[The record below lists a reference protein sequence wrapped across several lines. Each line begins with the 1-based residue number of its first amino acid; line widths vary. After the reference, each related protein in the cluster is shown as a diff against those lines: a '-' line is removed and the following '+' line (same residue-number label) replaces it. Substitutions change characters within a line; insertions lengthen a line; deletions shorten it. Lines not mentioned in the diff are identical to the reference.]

1 MKIYSFLISESFSTE
16 DSLKYDSDLFKE
28 LGNGKAVVFEFRG
41 QDSANI
47 GFFSGKNDCSPIYED
62 CSNMLYWFWLGGHG
76 NYDSGINR
84 KMEFNCCNTSWATHY
99 KQLQRVNTPEILSDM
114 EFRSFWTDFDN
125 GLVRVGKGDIVG
137 SNIFLEHQTDI
148 LAPKYI
154 GFMTGWGTVGSWTI
168 KTTITTPGSML
179 IYFLSF
185 AQVSLISKD

>member
-1 MKIYSFLISESFSTE
+1 MISESFSTE
-16 DSLKYDSDLFKE
+16 DSLKYESDLFKE
-28 LGNGKAVVFEFRG
+28 LGNDKAVLFEFRG
-41 QDSANI
+41 QESANI
-47 GFFSGKNDCSPIYED
+47 GFFSGKNDCSPIDQD
-62 CSNMLYWFWLGGHG
+62 CSNLLYWFWLGGHG

-84 KMEFNCCNTSWATHY
+84 KMEFNCCDTSWATHY

-137 SNIFLEHQTDI
+137 SNIILEYQTDI